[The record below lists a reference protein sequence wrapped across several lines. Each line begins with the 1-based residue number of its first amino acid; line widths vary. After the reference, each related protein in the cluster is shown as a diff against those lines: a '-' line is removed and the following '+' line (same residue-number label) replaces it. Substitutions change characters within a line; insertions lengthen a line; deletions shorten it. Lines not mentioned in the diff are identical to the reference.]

1 MFLKCVFLKTAY
13 VIAVFF
19 YFVERKKKEEEKE
32 KEKAS
37 LEAGPYPH

>member
-1 MFLKCVFLKTAY
+1 VFLKCVFLKTAY

-19 YFVERKKKEEEKE
+19 YFVERKKKEEEE
-32 KEKAS
+32 EKAS